1 MARRVKSVTVSG
13 YKSIREVELALGP
26 ITVLVGPNGA
36 GKSNFIEAV
45 ELLGRIADGDLRME
59 VGLRGGAE
67 AMLHDGAKGP
77 AARIRLRVEAG
88 EGNLDNAYEAV
99 LVPAAQGELVFEREV
114 VEFHDTALYEQPWNR
129 IIGRG
134 NRESRLSEVAGEGPR
149 EAGGVARHTLSI
161 LRGCRVY
168 HFHDTT
174 PNAPVKQAGY
184 ASDSETLHPDAGNLA
199 PFLLRLREEHS
210 GEYRKIVRTIRS
222 VAPFFRDFTL
232 AEDTGGRVRLR
243 WKQIGSDTVFPAEA
257 LSDGTLR
264 FVCLT
269 VLLLQPNPPALLV
282 LDEPELGLHP
292 SAIRVLAESLRSAAT
307 RSQILVATQSVT
319 LLDEFG
325 LDELVVAER
334 VDGATELRR
343 PDPEELAAWL
353 DDYSLGDLWLKNLLG
368 GRPRPERKRRG

>member
-1 MARRVKSVTVSG
+1 MSRRVESIAVTG
-13 YKSIREVELALGP
+13 YKSIRATELTLGP

-36 GKSNFIEAV
+36 GKSNFIDAV

-67 AMLHDGAKGP
+67 AMLHDGAKGT
-77 AARIRLRVEAG
+77 AARIELRVQAKDG
-88 EGNLDNAYEAV
+88 HLGNAYEAA

-114 VEFHDTALYEQPWNR
+114 VEFHDSTSYEQPWR
-129 IIGRG
+129 EEIGRG
-134 NRESRLSEVAGEGPR
+134 NRESRLPEAAESGPR
-149 EAGGVARHTLSI
+149 GVGGVARHTLSI
-161 LRGCRVY
+161 LHGCRVY

-174 PNAPVKQAGY
+174 RNAPVKQAGY
-184 ASDSETLHPDAGNLA
+184 ASDSEALHPDAGNLA
-199 PFLLRLREEHS
+199 AFLMRLGEEHS
-210 GEYRKIVRTIRS
+210 AEYRRIVRTVRS
-222 VAPFFRDFTL
+222 VAPFFRDFVLT
-232 AEDTGGRVRLR
+232 EDSGGRVRLR
-243 WKQIGSDTVFPAEA
+243 WKQFGSDTVLPAEA

-269 VLLLQPNPPALLV
+269 TLLLQPQPPALLV

-292 SAIRVLAESLRSAAT
+292 AAIRVLAESLRTASVH
-307 RSQILVATQSVT
+307 SQVLLATQSVT
-319 LLDEFG
+319 LLDEFT

-334 VDGATELRR
+334 LNGATEFRR